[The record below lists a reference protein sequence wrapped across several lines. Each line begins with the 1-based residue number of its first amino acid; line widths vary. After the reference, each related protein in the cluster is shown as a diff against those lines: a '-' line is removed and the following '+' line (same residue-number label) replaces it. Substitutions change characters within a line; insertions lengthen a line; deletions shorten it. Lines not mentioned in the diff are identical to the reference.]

1 MILIVGSDILLFKCK
16 SNWELCVVATLKIC
30 AQFCVFFMNMS
41 LLKYSCNLLFFRNH
55 GNLSRFQVLEIFES
69 WNLDQ
74 IVRKT
79 VLCEVPYWMVLF
91 SWEMVK
97 IKIGCTVTN
106 HDLWMTIYIFL
117 SRVSGT
123 NLCLYHLPTIIISTI
138 NLCTYHHIDHITY
151 QIYHHTTYE
160 I

>member
-41 LLKYSCNLLFFRNH
+41 LLKYSCSVLCFWNP
-55 GNLSRFQVLEIFES
+55 GNNGWFQVLEIFKS

-79 VLCEVPYWMVLF
+79 VPCEKPYWMVLF
-91 SWEMVK
+91 HWEMVK
-97 IKIGCTVTN
+97 IKIEWTVTN
-106 HDLWMTIYIFL
+106 
-117 SRVSGT
+117 
-123 NLCLYHLPTIIISTI
+123 I
-138 NLCTYHHIDHITY
+138 NLCIDFWIFVSR
-151 QIYHHTTYE
+151 QIGTPLVLD